1 MKNKQTYYIVGFLG
15 FALIVYLLFFRKKRP
30 EDLKVGD
37 ISIQPGPNNVPRV
50 FKCLRTINPQMGQ
63 DYKMSYKSSDFPLK
77 FGDCGMAVEEV
88 QKRLI
93 TEGVMIKAD
102 GKFGKQTEEAL
113 NKIYASKGQ
122 AQTGQFTWNQY
133 NATKII

>member
-1 MKNKQTYYIVGFLG
+1 MKNKRTYYIVGFLI
-15 FALIVYLLFFRKKRP
+15 FALIVYLLFFKKKRP

-37 ISIQPGPNNVPRV
+37 ITIQPGPNNIPRI
-50 FKCLRTINPQMGQ
+50 FKCLRTIQTSKNAEGTEVVKPDQ
-63 DYKMSYKSSDFPLK
+63 FPLRY
-77 FGDCGMAVEEV
+77 GDCGKVVETV

-93 TEGVMIKAD
+93 AEGVILKAD

-133 NATKII
+133 NAPKIV